1 MGEMEEFLSQII
13 FFRLH
18 FPCMIYFRPGHE
30 IFLWLLDL
38 HNFFPLFF
46 PCANFFSYFAR
57 SPPLHKFP
65 NGPSLTNDLV
75 FWGKFFIPWL
85 ILLFF
90 SFLGCIC
97 FLPLYLSA
105 TQVSRIRLSC
115 LGTGDWLADDPVVT
129 ILNSSCYDIQ
139 TDEHHW
145 INQRG
150 NYLLL
155 L

>member
-38 HNFFPLFF
+38 HDFFRLFF

-57 SPPLHKFP
+57 PPPLHKFA

-75 FWGKFFIPWL
+75 FWGKILYPLTFFAF
-85 ILLFF
+85 LF
-90 SFLGCIC
+90 
-97 FLPLYLSA
+97 
-105 TQVSRIRLSC
+105 
-115 LGTGDWLADDPVVT
+115 
-129 ILNSSCYDIQ
+129 
-139 TDEHHW
+139 
-145 INQRG
+145 
-150 NYLLL
+150 
-155 L
+155 

>member
-1 MGEMEEFLSQII
+1 MEEFLSQII

-38 HNFFPLFF
+38 HDFFRLFF

-65 NGPSLTNDLV
+65 NGPSLTITIQCFGANSLSPDL
-75 FWGKFFIPWL
+75 FC
-85 ILLFF
+85 F
-90 SFLGCIC
+90 SFVGCIC

-105 TQVSRIRLSC
+105 TQVSRIRLPC

-145 INQRG
+145 INKKG